1 MKVTR
6 EQAAANRKKIV
17 EVASTLFRR
26 HGFEGIGVADIMKS
40 AGLTHGGFY
49 GHFKSKDD
57 LAAEACTRALSHEW
71 WKGAIS
77 SSTAGGLEAFVNEY
91 LSPRHRSNPGRGC
104 LIAAVGSDI
113 VRQPRTVRHAFTK
126 GLESLIEGL
135 RNFIP
140 GRSPAARRKQALTT
154 MSGLVGA
161 LILSRAVDNP
171 ALSDEI
177 LEAAR
182 TTFGQSTGQA
192 LYD

>member
-6 EQAAANRKKIV
+6 EQAAANREKIV
-17 EVASTLFRR
+17 EVASILFRK
-26 HGFEGIGVADIMKS
+26 HGFEGIGVADIMKA

-49 GHFKSKDD
+49 GHFNSKDD
-57 LAAEACTRALSHEW
+57 LAAEACTRALSREW

-77 SSTAGGLEAFVNEY
+77 SSATGGLEAFVNAY

-113 VRQPRTVRHAFTK
+113 GRQPRTVRRAFTK

-135 RNFIP
+135 GNFMP
-140 GRSPAARRKQALTT
+140 GRSPAARRKQALATLA
-154 MSGLVGA
+154 GLVGA
-161 LILSRAVDNP
+161 LILSRAIDDP

-182 TTFGQSTGQA
+182 MTFGHS
-192 LYD
+192 